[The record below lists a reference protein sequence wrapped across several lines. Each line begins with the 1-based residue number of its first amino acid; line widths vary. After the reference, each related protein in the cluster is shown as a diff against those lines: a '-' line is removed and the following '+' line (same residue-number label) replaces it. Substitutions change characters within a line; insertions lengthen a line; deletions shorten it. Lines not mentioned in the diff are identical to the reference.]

1 MVLSKYTQPSRGEP
15 ELESKTNPIWYLST
29 SDGQREGRREGGE
42 REIKRNRER
51 ETERERETK
60 GKPLHMP
67 IQCLWSWNLGAFIDS
82 FQFHFIP
89 VFISSSPGKKLQK
102 ISE

>member
-1 MVLSKYTQPSRGEP
+1 MGREKGE
-15 ELESKTNPIWYLST
+15 E
-29 SDGQREGRREGGE
+29 REGRERLRETE
-42 REIKRNRER
+42 RER
-51 ETERERETK
+51 ERERERETK